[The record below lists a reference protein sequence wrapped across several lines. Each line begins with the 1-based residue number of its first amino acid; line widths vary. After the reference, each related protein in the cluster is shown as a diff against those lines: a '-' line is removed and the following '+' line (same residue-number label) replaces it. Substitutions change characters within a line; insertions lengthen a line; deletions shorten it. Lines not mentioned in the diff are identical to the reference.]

1 MIGTCQCPTY
11 PGRRTTDELQHFS
24 WHAEVVE
31 QGGPAGLV
39 TTEAL
44 QAARGH
50 AVTAIPDEPAPNRKA
65 WR

>member
-1 MIGTCQCPTY
+1 MSAACHCPTH
-11 PGRRTTDELQHFS
+11 PGRRTTDELAHRR

-50 AVTAIPDEPAPNRKA
+50 AVTAIPDEPLAVR
-65 WR
+65 RSFR